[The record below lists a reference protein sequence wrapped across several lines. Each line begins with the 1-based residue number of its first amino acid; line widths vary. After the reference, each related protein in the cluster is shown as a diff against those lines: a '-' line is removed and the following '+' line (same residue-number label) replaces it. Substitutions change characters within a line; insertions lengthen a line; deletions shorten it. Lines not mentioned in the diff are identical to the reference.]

1 MGRKPIFVYD
11 DTCEERSKAM
21 ANVLKILRNGSTIE
35 ATNASR
41 RDVARGSGANYIWE
55 PFIDENGNGCCTNVL
70 TGETYLDWTKE
81 ELEDV

>member
-1 MGRKPIFVYD
+1 MGRKPIFVYE

-21 ANVLKILRNGSTIE
+21 ASVLKILRNGSTIE

-41 RDVARGSGANYIWE
+41 REISRGFGANFIWE

-81 ELEDV
+81 D